1 VRTSQEVALDGEVP
15 SLTIAFRTAARTA
28 LPREHLGRTRAPG
41 RRAVGRPR
49 DPDVGNRRARPAVEL
64 AEAGRIP
71 TRPHLHGNGKTQERG
86 SGVPGHQ
93 LTIGTIWGELTQ
105 LTAGP
110 ATH

>member
-1 VRTSQEVALDGEVP
+1 MRTSQEVALDGEVP

-28 LPREHLGRTRAPG
+28 LPRWHLGRTRAPG

-49 DPDVGNRRARPAVEL
+49 GNRRARPAVEL

-71 TRPHLHGNGKTQERG
+71 TRPHLNGNGKTQERG

-93 LTIGTIWGELTQ
+93 L
-105 LTAGP
+105 P
-110 ATH
+110 